1 MQQSGEMCVI
11 YFAFV
16 NQNLKIYIYLP
27 FIERKKSIKV
37 DIRVWFEK
45 IRDLIFRPNCP
56 ALPKKN

>member
-1 MQQSGEMCVI
+1 MCVI